1 MVEINYLDFFT
12 NCSNTQLINFLQE
25 NGLFKE
31 DFECCFC
38 EEKMIL
44 KPKNNSE
51 LSYSWKCMN
60 YSCCKYETTISMTQ
74 LSFFAEFRLNVRI
87 ILKILLFLSKG
98 FTLSQICSLI

>member
-12 NCSNTQLINFLQE
+12 NCSNTQLINFLKRMDCIKKTSDAV
-25 NGLFKE
+25 FAKK
-31 DFECCFC
+31 
-38 EEKMIL
+38 KMIL
-44 KPKNNSE
+44 KPKNNSG